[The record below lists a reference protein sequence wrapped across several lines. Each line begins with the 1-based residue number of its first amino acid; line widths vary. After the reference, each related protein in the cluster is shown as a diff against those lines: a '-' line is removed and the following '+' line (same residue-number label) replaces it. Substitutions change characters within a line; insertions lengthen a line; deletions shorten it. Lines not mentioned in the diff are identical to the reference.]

1 MTVLLDMITAARG
14 SYNRGPIFL
23 GISTTL
29 IRILARWGIT
39 SFNEPATH
47 REFMFLVRDMR
58 RYFERCIEQNIP
70 FGYATVDRW
79 IKRVEM
85 VISRFALTYED
96 KEELKA
102 IVAALEK
109 GNAMGLSTR

>member
-1 MTVLLDMITAARG
+1 MTASLNMITTARG
-14 SYNRGPIFL
+14 SHNRGPIFL
-23 GISTTL
+23 GITTTL

-39 SFNEPATH
+39 SFSNPETH
-47 REFMFLVRDMR
+47 REFMLLVRDMR
-58 RYFERCIEQNIP
+58 RYFEWCIEQNTP

-79 IKRVEM
+79 ARRMEM

-102 IVAALEK
+102 IMSALES
-109 GNAMGLSTR
+109 GNALGLSTR

>member
-1 MTVLLDMITAARG
+1 MTVLLKMITAARG

-39 SFNEPATH
+39 AFSEPTTH
-47 REFMFLVRDMR
+47 REFMLLVKDMR
-58 RYFERCIEQNIP
+58 RYFEQCIEQNIP
-70 FGYATVDRW
+70 FGFVTVDRW

-85 VISRFALTYED
+85 VISRFTLTYED
-96 KEELKA
+96 KQELEA
-102 IVAALEK
+102 IMTALEK
-109 GNAMGLSTR
+109 GKTLGLSIR